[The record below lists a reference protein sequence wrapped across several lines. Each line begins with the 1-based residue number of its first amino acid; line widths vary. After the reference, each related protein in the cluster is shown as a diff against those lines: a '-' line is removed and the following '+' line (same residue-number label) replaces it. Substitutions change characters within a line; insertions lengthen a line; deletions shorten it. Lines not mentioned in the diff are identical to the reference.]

1 MSKMSKNGQICY
13 FQHFLG
19 VQWKKLPQSTGLP
32 WKTLTPKILP
42 NFVLVFYI
50 YCYYAISVW
59 DFKIHRDGHN
69 HGGQHRSPEF
79 LGGSSD
85 WGPVDSGCHK
95 LSENIWFVWSKRS
108 YSGQKVGC
116 DDCDTH
122 THGHTDG
129 NVKIELESSK
139 QDSQWYKYRNYSNSS
154 PTCCYYN

>member
-19 VQWKKLPQSTGLP
+19 VQWNKLPQSTGLP

-50 YCYYAISVW
+50 YCHYAISVW

-95 LSENIWFVWSKRS
+95 LSENMWSHVLGPLHFIWWIEANYKPS
-108 YSGQKVGC
+108 
-116 DDCDTH
+116 TH
-122 THGHTDG
+122 Q
-129 NVKIELESSK
+129 EL
-139 QDSQWYKYRNYSNSS
+139 
-154 PTCCYYN
+154 CYLNFDLTKWVQEKNCQNC